1 MSDQVFGDDEF
12 DDGDDFDRGS
22 RGGVGGKR
30 GLIIAIVVVLLLLAA
45 GAVAL
50 LYTGVLDDV
59 LGGDSMG
66 QPTPAASGGSQ
77 SSGGGV
83 AATSSEGEGG
93 GLLTTAPPYFYPP
106 EMLVN
111 LNATGGRNRFL
122 KVSIAL
128 ELRSGNDM
136 QLVEHN
142 LPRII
147 DMFQNYLHGLSVEQ
161 LQSGS
166 AGLDRLR
173 EELQARAND
182 AITGQD
188 PVTKVLIQEMLVQ

>member
-50 LYTGVLDDV
+50 VYTGVLDDV
-59 LGGDSMG
+59 LGGDSMS
-66 QPTPAASGGSQ
+66 QPTPAATGGQ

-93 GLLTTAPPYFYPP
+93 GLLANAPPYFYPP

-111 LNATGGRNRFL
+111 LNAAGGRNRFL

-128 ELRSGNDM
+128 ELRSAGDM
-136 QLVEHN
+136 QTVEYN

-182 AITGQD
+182 AITGSD